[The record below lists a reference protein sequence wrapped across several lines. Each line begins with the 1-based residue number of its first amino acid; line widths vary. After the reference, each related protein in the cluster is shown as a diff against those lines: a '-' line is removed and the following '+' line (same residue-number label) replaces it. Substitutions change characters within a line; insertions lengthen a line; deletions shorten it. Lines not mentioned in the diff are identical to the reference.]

1 MKQLKSLLHK
11 FGTALVRKKSFST
24 EVSTDQLRRC
34 LRLFDVTALSL
45 GAMLGVGIYV
55 TTGTVIH
62 NTSGPSVIIS
72 YLLAGI
78 ASGLSAVCYA
88 ELCARIPATG
98 SAYQFTYFTLGEIWG
113 FLVGWNVAFEHA
125 VGAASGGRALAEV
138 IDEFSNHT
146 IRNYMEKHVP
156 LPGGILASYPDF
168 IGTAFMI
175 LCVGLVASGIKSSS
189 TGNIVL
195 GSINIFVILFI
206 ICAGLHYADIR
217 NWTEVKGGFFPY
229 GFSGVLSGTAVL
241 IFSYVGYEVV
251 ASTTEESIN
260 PGRDVPLALLIS
272 LSIITVLYV
281 LTSIAITLM
290 VPWNKISVTAP
301 FTNAFQ
307 QKGLNWAVYIV
318 FIGLA
323 TSVFTST
330 IAIFIVVP
338 RYLFAMARDGL
349 LWPIFHKVNERT
361 KVPVFGTIVCGSLV
375 ILLDIF
381 FSVSQLVEFLA
392 IGQLFACTFVSI
404 CVIRLRYEPYENQRL
419 SNFEEENLLLEGL
432 KNDHEAGLVKES
444 ILISKFGSYF
454 KWTQKYRPGQV
465 VFYSLIVAIAFIS
478 GEMFLL
484 TYGSRYSE
492 TWWFIIISIILVTCT
507 LLSLCFILTFEQNT
521 QGSGFKVPFV
531 PFIPFLSIVINL
543 WLMLN
548 LHVMT
553 WVRFGIWNVLGL
565 LIYFLYSFSHSK
577 HSSAVISN

>member
-1 MKQLKSLLHK
+1 
-11 FGTALVRKKSFST
+11 
-24 EVSTDQLRRC
+24 
-34 LRLFDVTALSL
+34 
-45 GAMLGVGIYV
+45 MLGVGIYV
-55 TTGTVIH
+55 TTGTVVH
-62 NTSGPSVIIS
+62 NTSGPSAIIS

-125 VGAASGGRALAEV
+125 VGAASGGRALAGV
-138 IDEFSNHT
+138 IDEISNRT
-146 IRNYMEKHVP
+146 IRNYMEKHLP

-175 LCVGLVASGIKSSS
+175 ICIGLVASGIKSSS
-189 TGNIVL
+189 KGNIAL
-195 GSINIFVILFI
+195 GSINIVVILFI

-260 PGRDVPLALLIS
+260 PGRDVPLALGIS
-272 LSIITVLYV
+272 LSIVTVLYV

-290 VPWNKISVTAP
+290 VPWDKISVTAP

-307 QKGLNWAVYIV
+307 QMGLNWAVYIV
-318 FIGLA
+318 FIGLV
-323 TSVFTST
+323 TSIFTGT
-330 IAIFIVVP
+330 IVIFIVVP

-361 KVPVFGTIVCGSLV
+361 KVPVISTLICGSLV

-419 SNFEEENLLLEGL
+419 SHFEEENLLVEDV
-432 KNDHEAGLVKES
+432 KNDHEAGLVKKS
-444 ILISKFGSYF
+444 ILVSKFGSYF
-454 KWTQKYRPGQV
+454 KWTQKYRPGEV
-465 VFYSLIVAIAFIS
+465 PFYSLIIATAFIA
-478 GEMFLL
+478 GEIFLL
-484 TYGSRYSE
+484 MYGSRHSK
-492 TWWFIIISIILVTCT
+492 TWWFILISIIFVTCSV
-507 LLSLCFILTFEQNT
+507 LSLCFILTFEQNT

-531 PFIPFLSIVINL
+531 PFIPFLSIVVNI

-548 LHVMT
+548 LHVLT
-553 WVRFGIWNVLGL
+553 WARFGIWNVLGL

-577 HSSAVISN
+577 HSSPVISN